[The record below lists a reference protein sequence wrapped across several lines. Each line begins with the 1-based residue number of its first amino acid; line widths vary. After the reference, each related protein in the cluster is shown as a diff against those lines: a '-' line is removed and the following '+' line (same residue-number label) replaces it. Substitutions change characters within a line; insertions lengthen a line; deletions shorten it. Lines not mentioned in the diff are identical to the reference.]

1 MSASLKMY
9 LVDTDIC
16 IQFMR
21 DERKVVD
28 FISRME
34 NINISVITLSELFFG
49 LYNSGNLMKHKKT
62 LADFLAFVSVLDAN
76 FFIANNF
83 GKIKAKLKNRGAFTG
98 DFDMMNAAFALTYD
112 LTLITRNIKHYN
124 QVEGVK
130 INRI

>member
-1 MSASLKMY
+1 
-9 LVDTDIC
+9 
-16 IQFMR
+16 MR